1 MSKGSTQE
9 EDITIAYIYKPNIAA
24 PKDMIE
30 VLMGIKVKINSN
42 TLMAGDFNTPL
53 TSMHRSFRMKINK
66 EIMALNAALDQPN
79 LIDT

>member
-1 MSKGSTQE
+1 MSKGSTPE
-9 EDITIAYIYKPNIAA
+9 EDVTIAYIYKPNNAA
-24 PKDMIE
+24 PKGMKEI
-30 VLMGIKVKINSN
+30 LMGIKVEINSN

>member
-9 EDITIAYIYKPNIAA
+9 EDITIAYIYKPNNAA

-30 VLMGIKVKINSN
+30 VLRGIKVEINSN
-42 TLMAGDFNTPL
+42 ILMAGDFNTPL

>member
-1 MSKGSTQE
+1 MTERSAQE

>member
-1 MSKGSTQE
+1 MTKRSAQE

>member
-1 MSKGSTQE
+1 MSKGSTPE
-9 EDITIAYIYKPNIAA
+9 EDVTIAYIYKPNNAA

-30 VLMGIKVKINSN
+30 VLMGIKVEINSN

>member
-30 VLMGIKVKINSN
+30 VLMGIMVKINSN

>member
-1 MSKGSTQE
+1 
-9 EDITIAYIYKPNIAA
+9 
-24 PKDMIE
+24 
-30 VLMGIKVKINSN
+30 MGIKVEINSN
-42 TLMAGDFNTPL
+42 ILMAGDFNTPL

>member
-1 MSKGSTQE
+1 MTERSAQE

-30 VLMGIKVKINSN
+30 VLRGIKVEINSN